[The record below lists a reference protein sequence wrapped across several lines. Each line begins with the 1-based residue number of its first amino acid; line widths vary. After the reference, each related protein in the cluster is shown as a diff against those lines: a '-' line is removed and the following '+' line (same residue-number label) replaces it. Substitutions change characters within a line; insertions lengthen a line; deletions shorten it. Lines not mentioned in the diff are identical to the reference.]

1 MIDTKLVRPSIKESL
16 SAHASAL
23 QSWFKTDKQTIEGL
37 QIRKLA
43 AWLEP
48 QTFTAATKQD
58 DFDRARFELM
68 LSNER
73 EIWAITLDMI
83 FYTQSFMTDEG
94 FICEAGVKFAVLNEQ
109 DKLIPIALLDASPIL
124 QTKGVSPKQFCR
136 HWFRRFSKCTNFSQ
150 VFAHKYFVKAID

>member
-1 MIDTKLVRPSIKESL
+1 MNTKLVRPSIKESL

-23 QSWFKTDKQTIEGL
+23 QSWFETDKQTIEGL

-83 FYTQSFMTDEG
+83 FYTQSFMTEEG
-94 FICEAGVKFAVLNEQ
+94 FICEAGVKFEVLNKQ
-109 DKLIPIALLDASPIL
+109 NKLIPIALLDASPIL
-124 QTKGVSPKQFCR
+124 QTEGVSPKQFCR

>member
-1 MIDTKLVRPSIKESL
+1 MDKTLVRPSIKESL

-23 QSWFKTDKQTIEGL
+23 QSWFETDKQTIEGL

-43 AWLEP
+43 AWLKP
-48 QTFTAATKQD
+48 QTFTA
-58 DFDRARFELM
+58 DFDSARFELM

-83 FYTQSFMTDEG
+83 FYTQSFMTEEG
-94 FICEAGVKFAVLNEQ
+94 VICEAGVKFAVLNKQ

-124 QTKGVSPKQFCR
+124 QAEAASPEQFCR

-150 VFAHKYFVKAID
+150 VFAHKYFVEAID